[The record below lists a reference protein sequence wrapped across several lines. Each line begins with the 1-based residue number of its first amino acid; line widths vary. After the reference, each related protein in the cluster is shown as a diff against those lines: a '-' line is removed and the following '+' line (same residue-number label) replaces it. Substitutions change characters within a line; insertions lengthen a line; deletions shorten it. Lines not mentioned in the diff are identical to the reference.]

1 MCRTDKWQLM
11 IRINERN
18 CQMVI
23 GNNEKDSYTA
33 IGINEQNWQ
42 RMIYDWD
49 QWTELSKDDFWLG
62 SMNGTVKGWFMI
74 GINERDWQRL
84 RSVNRTEKWWFHF
97 SQLTETT
104 WSVKCA
110 CPEITISRTLP
121 VTILHPQFFSCLFL
135 LLFSPFFLRIY
146 IYIYIFFFFSPLP
159 RPSAGKRKWKLY
171 YSASL
176 DTFILFTFLVG
187 VISRAERVKIGF
199 GRVCE
204 NTDTSGMADEVE
216 TSIAEILHGPW
227 EYTGRPR
234 ED

>member
-1 MCRTDKWQLM
+1 
-11 IRINERN
+11 
-18 CQMVI
+18 MVI
-23 GNNEKDSYTA
+23 PFLAVDRNYVICEMRMTGNNHIPYTSGDHPPPA
-33 IGINEQNWQ
+33 VFLWP
-42 RMIYDWD
+42 
-49 QWTELSKDDFWLG
+49 
-62 SMNGTVKGWFMI
+62 
-74 GINERDWQRL
+74 
-84 RSVNRTEKWWFHF
+84 F
-97 SQLTETT
+97 S
-104 WSVKCA
+104 SA
-110 CPEITISRTLP
+110 
-121 VTILHPQFFSCLFL
+121 
-135 LLFSPFFLRIY
+135 FSPFFSSY
-146 IYIYIFFFFSPLP
+146 IYIYIFFFFFFSLP

-227 EYTGRPR
+227 GYTGRPR